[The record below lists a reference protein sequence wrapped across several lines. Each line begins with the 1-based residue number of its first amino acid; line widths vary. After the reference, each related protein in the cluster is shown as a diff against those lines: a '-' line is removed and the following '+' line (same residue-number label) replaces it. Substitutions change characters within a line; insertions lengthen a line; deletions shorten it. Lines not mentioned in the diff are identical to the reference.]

1 MPGREPASSRPA
13 GRVYRAWSGTVTL
26 IVAGVVAIVLLGDA
40 ALRAGW
46 GEMLLLA
53 PWVLLAVWVVY
64 VVMYVS
70 MIETDAGGA
79 TVQNF
84 LRRTRVPWSAVSD
97 IRLHYQVVFVLHSGA
112 QVKAFGGPVAGRPAR
127 VAPGRDAPRRE
138 PPALRELSE
147 IREQWD
153 AAADAGAPAAAS
165 AAPTKTWD
173 VAAIAAFAAL
183 VAWAVIALLITGGPA

>member
-70 MIETDAGGA
+70 MIETDAAGV
-79 TVQNF
+79 TVQNS
-84 LRRTRVPWSAVSD
+84 LRRTRVRWGAVTD
-97 IRLHYQVVFVLHSGA
+97 VRLRYQVIFVLDSGV
-112 QVKAFGGPVAGRPAR
+112 QVKSFGGPVAGRP
-127 VAPGRDAPRRE
+127 GRLEVGRGERRE
-138 PPALRELSE
+138 PSALRDLDD
-147 IREQWD
+147 IRRQWEKSV
-153 AAADAGAPAAAS
+153 AAGVRGGAPERS
-165 AAPTKTWD
+165 WD
-173 VAAIAAFAAL
+173 VPAIAAFTVIVL
-183 VAWAVIALLITGGPA
+183 WAVIALLITGGPA